1 MLIKS
6 GYSAYMNNTNIL
18 RSSAENKYINPE
30 RNDSMKKSRQIISLL
45 LSVLMITALF
55 TAVPFTA
62 NAAETGDSDVGAT
75 YSGTTGDCNWS
86 LDTASGLMKITGS
99 GEMGDLS
106 KRDDQP
112 WAAYRDNIKTVLI
125 GDSVTCISN
134 FSFEDCSNLESVT
147 IGKSV
152 SSIDFC
158 AFDGCDLSALTVPD
172 SVTYIGSYAFYANYS
187 LKNVTLGK
195 NLEEIGDDAF
205 EYDAIEKI
213 VIPDSV
219 VSIGEYAFYGCGIKS
234 VTLGRNVERIK
245 DGAFM
250 NCDFKDVMIPKSVTK
265 IGEKAFGYRR
275 VGGVSDD
282 LPIEGFTVYGKSGS
296 KAETYAGENGF
307 VFIDSII
314 KYDLWLGNTQVTEEN
329 AADIFGDG
337 KASYDNSTKTL
348 TLDNPVI
355 PGKATDA
362 YGYTAKIYSRMD
374 ELTIEGSYLMTA
386 SEAKYAVDAKQ
397 VIFDGNFSLY
407 GSESGVYAYGI
418 KFNGGRAYCWGKT
431 GQGVQT
437 TGVLGVYDG
446 IQRVEFTS
454 KFSSAVYY
462 GKEFYKGYE
471 VNVTTPA
478 NYSYGTH
485 CILDGD
491 NGNADAT
498 TVVLDN
504 PANGPKSGTTGDCTW
519 EFDPGTGIM
528 TISGSGEMAN
538 YDWNDSTESTNVP
551 WWDIH
556 NEIKSV
562 VIGDGVTFVG
572 NSAFQE
578 CNNLTSLTLGKSVK
592 EIAYC
597 AFYFCNL
604 SELVLPDSVEEIGN
618 SAFCGNSNLKTVS
631 FGKSLK
637 TIGSSAFL
645 FCDLSELVLP
655 DGVRII
661 FNNAFADNKNLKK
674 ATIPASV
681 IAIYG
686 KPFGYKDDSTKVEG
700 FTIYGQPDTAAQE
713 YAEENGFTFVPMS
726 GTTGDCTWNYDAD
739 TKTIT
744 ISGNGAMADYSALY
758 PRPPW
763 YYLSEEFENVII
775 EDGVTNIGDYT
786 FAPATVV
793 WGNIKNVKI
802 GSSVKYIG
810 QSAFPNTP
818 YLESITI
825 PDSVEEIRAHAF
837 NMCTSL
843 WNIKFGK
850 GIKRIE
856 WHAFTGT
863 KVAALDNLPDSME
876 YIGSHAFYNCH
887 SLSSV
892 ILGSNIKA
900 IGNRAFESC
909 DLLKEVTI
917 PQNVTEI
924 DEYAFGYKSVN
935 YKDIPVDSFTIK
947 GYDGTEAERYANA
960 NEHITFVSLGSAR
973 KIGDVDG
980 NGSINISDVTAIQR
994 HIAELD
1000 VLTGDAL
1007 IAADTNGDG
1016 VVDITDATH
1025 LQKYLAEYD
1034 VVLGKQ

>member
-30 RNDSMKKSRQIISLL
+30 RNDSMKKSRQITCLL

-62 NAAETGDSDVGAT
+62 DAAIASYGLYLGET
-75 YSGTTGDCNWS
+75 
-86 LDTASGLMKITGS
+86 
-99 GEMGDLS
+99 E
-106 KRDDQP
+106 
-112 WAAYRDNIKTVLI
+112 
-125 GDSVTCISN
+125 VTS
-134 FSFEDCSNLESVT
+134 
-147 IGKSV
+147 
-152 SSIDFC
+152 
-158 AFDGCDLSALTVPD
+158 
-172 SVTYIGSYAFYANYS
+172 
-187 LKNVTLGK
+187 
-195 NLEEIGDDAF
+195 
-205 EYDAIEKI
+205 
-213 VIPDSV
+213 
-219 VSIGEYAFYGCGIKS
+219 
-234 VTLGRNVERIK
+234 
-245 DGAFM
+245 
-250 NCDFKDVMIPKSVTK
+250 
-265 IGEKAFGYRR
+265 
-275 VGGVSDD
+275 
-282 LPIEGFTVYGKSGS
+282 
-296 KAETYAGENGF
+296 
-307 VFIDSII
+307 
-314 KYDLWLGNTQVTEEN
+314 EN
-329 AADIFGDG
+329 AADILGDG

-437 TGVLGVYDG
+437 TGILGVYDG

-462 GKEFYKGYE
+462 GNEFYKGYE

-478 NYSYGTH
+478 NYSYGSH
-485 CILDGD
+485 CILDGG

-498 TVVLDN
+498 TVVLEN

-528 TISGSGEMAN
+528 TISGSGEMEDYEWSN
-538 YDWNDSTESTNVP
+538 ETQSTNAP
-551 WWDIH
+551 WWDFRDK
-556 NEIKSV
+556 IKSV
-562 VIGDGVTFVG
+562 VIDDAVTAVG
-572 NSAFQE
+572 EFAFEQ
-578 CNNLTSLTLGKSVK
+578 CANLTSLSLGKSVK
-592 EIAYC
+592 EIKYDSFYGC
-597 AFYFCNL
+597 AL
-604 SELVLPDSVEEIGN
+604 TSLEIPDSVETIGV
-618 SAFCGNSNLKTVS
+618 SAFSHNSNLNNVS
-631 FGKSLK
+631 FGKNVK
-637 TIGSSAFL
+637 DIGGYAFYQDSGL
-645 FCDLSELVLP
+645 TEVVLP
-655 DGVRII
+655 DGVESVGYLA
-661 FNNAFADNKNLKK
+661 FGANNDLKK
-674 ATIPASV
+674 VTIPASV
-681 IAIYG
+681 TYIGEYA
-686 KPFGYKDDSTKVEG
+686 FGYYGSSKVDK
-700 FTIYGQPDTAAQE
+700 FRIYGQPDTAAQE

-786 FAPATVV
+786 FVPATVV

-825 PDSVEEIRAHAF
+825 PDSVEEIRAYAF

-856 WHAFTGT
+856 SHAFLGT
-863 KVAALDNLPDSME
+863 KVAVLNNLPDSLE

-892 ILGSNIKA
+892 ILGSNIKT

-960 NEHITFVSLGSAR
+960 NEHITFVSLGTAR